1 MGFQKYATFTTS
13 ILLLFA
19 LVILVS
25 GLALWQSNLYTGLIY
40 LIISGIQVISL
51 VLLYPRVQSAGED
64 QEKGNRVV
72 IHNWSVLSVGIA
84 GVALFQAPFFR
95 VDTSPLPVVAF
106 ILSVAIVL
114 VSALNIYMAV
124 KKVKA
129 RMII

>member
-1 MGFQKYATFTTS
+1 MSFQKYAALTTS

-40 LIISGIQVISL
+40 LIIAGIQVISL
-51 VLLYPRVQSAGED
+51 AILYPRLKAAEQD

-95 VDTSPLPVVAF
+95 VDTSALPVVAF

-114 VSALNIYMAV
+114 LSAMNIYVAV